1 MERNQIME
9 LVLSQFGEPHPH
21 ELEDVIQGVR
31 KEATPPL
38 LRSEIKS
45 AVLGLLQRRD
55 LELTDDF
62 TLQRPQHTHTS

>member
-9 LVLSQFGEPHPH
+9 LVLNQFGEQRPH

-31 KEATPPL
+31 TKTTAPL
-38 LRSEIKS
+38 QRSDIKS

-62 TLQRPQHTHTS
+62 ALQRPQNTHSQ